1 MFHII
6 SVITNETFITL
17 GSKCCYRW
25 DLYYTRVQL
34 LHLCLLPSPPLPQL
48 NNDRSF
54 MNTFRHFRTYTCL
67 SALISTPPYRMYL
80 SLKLMS
86 ADQKITISASIIDLP
101 QNCFAP
107 ERSDRDGSFHPT
119 LPQVFW
125 EVQEQKGFLTPSASK
140 DMKHFNLRQITL
152 P

>member
-1 MFHII
+1 MRPLLHLGPN
-6 SVITNETFITL
+6 VVTDGTFITQ
-17 GSKCCYRW
+17 GSS
-25 DLYYTRVQL
+25 YYT
-34 LHLCLLPSPPLPQL
+34 CAFYPPPPLPQL